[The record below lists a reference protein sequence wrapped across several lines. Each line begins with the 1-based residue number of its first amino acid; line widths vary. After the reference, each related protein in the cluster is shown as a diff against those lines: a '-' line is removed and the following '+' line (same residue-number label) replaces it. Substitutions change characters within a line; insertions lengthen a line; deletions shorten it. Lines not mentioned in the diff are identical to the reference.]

1 MIFPF
6 GIEKEAEIYCNS
18 AKFALARQ
26 AKEIECQ
33 ITEMAENLKC
43 HSITDLSYTEILDLV
58 VFWTED
64 AVRKNGWD
72 IRDEDGVAW
81 MIGLFTKSYI
91 KASGTMRSFDEIFQ
105 QIFIKYFRSK

>member
-18 AKFALARQ
+18 AKFALERQ
-26 AKEIECQ
+26 AKDTEYQ
-33 ITEMAENLKC
+33 ITQMADNLKC
-43 HSITDLSYTEILDLV
+43 HGIAHLPYTEILDLM

-64 AVRKNGWD
+64 AVRKSGWD
-72 IRDEDGVAW
+72 SRDEDGVAW

-91 KASGTMRSFDEIFQ
+91 KASGTTRSFEEIFQ
-105 QIFIKYFRSK
+105 QIFIKYFRTK